1 MSEEVKSIT
10 LSGTAASEY
19 MGGAKKKTAVRR
31 KTRKVQMEGGSD
43 EEGEVIMTPAIRPP
57 PQVISV
63 NVAAPLP
70 PPPPRVTNAVKTNA
84 MTAPSNAVINAV
96 KTNTTEPSNT
106 VSLPAPTEGG
116 ATTKQ
121 IKVELKKRPTAK
133 RVHLQPKKPAAP
145 LSAQKKAPAPTR
157 RIRRFTLGL
166 SSLQK
171 RLTRAKKLQKKVE
184 DMPLDKLKELLVQKK
199 LIKPTSKAPESVLR
213 QIAADAQ
220 IVAGKAL

>member
-1 MSEEVKSIT
+1 MSNEEVKSIT

-19 MGGAKKKTAVRR
+19 MGDSGMKKKNIGGRR
-31 KTRKVQMEGGSD
+31 KTRKAPMEGG
-43 EEGEVIMTPAIRPP
+43 EEEEPMPAPSAVIMKPTIHPT

-70 PPPPRVTNAVKTNA
+70 PPPPRPTPIPS
-84 MTAPSNAVINAV
+84 APSSVPTSV
-96 KTNTTEPSNT
+96 VE
-106 VSLPAPTEGG
+106 PTEGG
-116 ATTKQ
+116 SKQ
-121 IKVELKKRPTAK
+121 IKVELKKRTSAK
-133 RVHLQPKKPAAP
+133 RVQLQPKKPSP
-145 LSAQKKAPAPTR
+145 PSAELAKKAAPTR
-157 RIRRFTLGL
+157 RVRRFTLGI

-171 RLTRAKKLQKKVE
+171 RMTRAKKMQKKVA

-199 LIKPTSKAPESVLR
+199 LIKPASKAPESVLR

>member
-1 MSEEVKSIT
+1 MSNEEVRSIT

-19 MGGAKKKTAVRR
+19 MGDSGMKKKSGGARR
-31 KTRKVQMEGGSD
+31 KTRKVSMEGG
-43 EEGEVIMTPAIRPP
+43 EEEEPVPMPTPSAVIMKPAIHPT

-63 NVAAPLP
+63 NVATPLP
-70 PPPPRVTNAVKTNA
+70 PPLPIPS
-84 MTAPSNAVINAV
+84 APSSVPTSV
-96 KTNTTEPSNT
+96 VES
-106 VSLPAPTEGG
+106 TEGG
-116 ATTKQ
+116 ASTRQ
-121 IKVELKKRPTAK
+121 IKVELKKRASAK
-133 RVHLQPKKPAAP
+133 RVQLQPKKPSLP
-145 LSAQKKAPAPTR
+145 SAELAKKAAPTR
-157 RIRRFTLGL
+157 RVRRFTLGI

-171 RLTRAKKLQKKVE
+171 RMTRAKKMQKKVA